1 MKTVTL
7 MVPDDFELDNQ
18 EVALLVA
25 TRLYEK
31 GRLSLG
37 QAADLVGLTKTR
49 FAEILGNYDVSLFN
63 YPASDLSR
71 DIANA

>member
-63 YPASDLSR
+63 YPASDLAR

>member
-1 MKTVTL
+1 ML
-7 MVPDDFELDNQ
+7 PDDFELDNQ

-71 DIANA
+71 DIGNA

>member
-1 MKTVTL
+1 

-63 YPASDLSR
+63 YPVSELSR

>member
-63 YPASDLSR
+63 YPASELSR

>member
-1 MKTVTL
+1 

>member
-1 MKTVTL
+1 

-63 YPASDLSR
+63 YPASELAR

>member
-1 MKTVTL
+1 

-63 YPASDLSR
+63 YPASDLAR

>member
-1 MKTVTL
+1 
-7 MVPDDFELDNQ
+7 MVRDDFELDNQ

-63 YPASDLSR
+63 YPASDLAR

>member
-1 MKTVTL
+1 ML
-7 MVPDDFELDNQ
+7 PDDFELDNQ

>member
-1 MKTVTL
+1 

-37 QAADLVGLTKTR
+37 QAAELVGLTKTR
-49 FAEILGNYDVSLFN
+49 FAEILGNSDVSLFN

>member
-1 MKTVTL
+1 

-63 YPASDLSR
+63 YPASELSR

>member
-7 MVPDDFELDNQ
+7 MLPDDFELDNQ

-71 DIANA
+71 DIGNA